1 MRIIS
6 GQAGGLAIQVPKSL
20 TRPTTDKV
28 RQAIFSML
36 GDMVPS
42 ARVLDLFA
50 GSGAMGLE
58 SLSRGAES
66 AFFVDEQRAACEVIR
81 SNLAK
86 TKLIGGTVRA
96 GDAIRTLA
104 ELSKLNAGGFDLV
117 FADPP
122 YQHERN
128 DRNWAQTLVDDPSLP
143 LLLSSEGAFVLECA
157 RSSALIIPA
166 QTWRVVREK
175 DYGDTRVILL
185 CRSAT

>member
-36 GDMVPS
+36 GDLVPD
-42 ARVLDLFA
+42 AKVLDLFA

-58 SLSRGAES
+58 ALSRGAAS
-66 AFFVDEQRAACEVIR
+66 VLFVDEQRAACDVIR

-86 TKLIGGTVRA
+86 TKLDGGTVRS
-96 GDAIRTLA
+96 GDAVRVLA
-104 ELSKLNAGGFDLV
+104 DLAKLREAGFDLV

-128 DRNWAQTLVDDPSLP
+128 DRNWAQVLLDDASLP
-143 LLLSSEGAFVLECA
+143 TLLSAEGSFVLECA
-157 RSSALIIPA
+157 QSSALIIPP
-166 QTWRVVREK
+166 QTWQMVRAK
-175 DYGDTRVILL
+175 DYGDTRVLL
-185 CRSAT
+185 LRRANA